1 MVTHTK
7 RTQRKE
13 AREGHHLYRRLGP
26 IKSGTRR
33 LRRRAQI
40 HQPRRQDLHLR
51 AFARLRQDHQ
61 QPHGA
66 HGGQVEVHSDSQYVV
81 NAFNKHW
88 IDGWKKRGWR
98 TANKQ
103 PVKNRDLWERLL
115 TAKSKHKVEFIWVKG
130 HAGHELNER
139 CDELAT
145 TAADGSN
152 LDIDAG
158 FNESDL

>member
-1 MVTHTK
+1 MGYGIDPVSRCPNDARRLYHARRAQALSPPATIPRRAQPHHPCQLTVGRRGRTRRFLAPGGHGATMVTHMK

-61 QPHGA
+61 HQILIILLHKFF
-66 HGGQVEVHSDSQYVV
+66 HQ
-81 NAFNKHW
+81 
-88 IDGWKKRGWR
+88 
-98 TANKQ
+98 
-103 PVKNRDLWERLL
+103 DL
-115 TAKSKHKVEFIWVKG
+115 KSSLYNPTIFG
-130 HAGHELNER
+130 HCA
-139 CDELAT
+139 
-145 TAADGSN
+145 
-152 LDIDAG
+152 
-158 FNESDL
+158 